1 MRGDLL
7 AYARSIAD
15 SPEEA
20 EDLVSDALERAAR
33 AEGRPR
39 DPDALRPWMFRVI
52 RNLNVDELRKRR
64 IRREYS
70 LSATRLDDRGAAV
83 GNSVEDAI
91 FLREAFDALEPKQR
105 EVLFLVDIMG
115 MTYKEAAAAMNVPPG
130 TVMSRVSRARG
141 SLLSRMDS
149 GQVISLKKGKQRE

>member
-64 IRREYS
+64 IHLACARTRPNCVKPG
-70 LSATRLDDRGAAV
+70 SAC
-83 GNSVEDAI
+83 
-91 FLREAFDALEPKQR
+91 
-105 EVLFLVDIMG
+105 
-115 MTYKEAAAAMNVPPG
+115 
-130 TVMSRVSRARG
+130 
-141 SLLSRMDS
+141 
-149 GQVISLKKGKQRE
+149 